1 MNVKK
6 IAREIHENA
15 VKHGFWENDD
25 LEQKFALIH
34 DEWSEALEADRN
46 GEPLAEIDEHGKPR
60 GVLVELIDGVIRI
73 IDLCEAVGSNI
84 EEIKPMGITLGF
96 YETVNDVHYHT
107 AHLCGM
113 LRLNKISP
121 RFHER
126 IEMCCGLIFQ
136 YIIEQGY
143 DPMTILEWKHKYNL
157 SRPYKHGKKY

>member
-1 MNVKK
+1 MNVRK

-15 VKHGFWENDD
+15 VKHGFWEEDD

-60 GVLVELIDGVIRI
+60 GVLVELMDGVIRT
-73 IDLCEAVGSNI
+73 IDLCESIGEGV
-84 EEIKPMGITLGF
+84 EEIKPMGLNFNFYKLINEAHGETSFLREIHNATKFDCGGVAETLCN
-96 YETVNDVHYHT
+96 Y
-107 AHLCGM
+107 
-113 LRLNKISP
+113 
-121 RFHER
+121 
-126 IEMCCGLIFQ
+126 IFG

-143 DPMTILEWKHKYNL
+143 NPETILEWKHNYNL